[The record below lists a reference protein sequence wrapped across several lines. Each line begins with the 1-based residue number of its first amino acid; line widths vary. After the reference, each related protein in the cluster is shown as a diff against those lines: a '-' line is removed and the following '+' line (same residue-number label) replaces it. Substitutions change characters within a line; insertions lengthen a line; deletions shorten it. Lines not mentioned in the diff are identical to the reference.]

1 MSNQKITDKYF
12 NKMMAS
18 SIISIV
24 VCMMCLAS
32 LTWAWFS
39 VDMQSSG
46 NTLASASFQTTVSI
60 TPDDPSFVDHYDLML
75 PANKY
80 NIVVTQIANAKTG
93 YCLVKIDGTSYYAGS
108 FTPKLNAD
116 TRKETYSIEFE
127 LNITGNAARVSICPV
142 WGIFSGIQDEL
153 PNEIT
158 GNAAITTESADA
170 EETAEVETSEAETT
184 EAETSEAETT
194 EAETSEVETTEA
206 ETTEAETSEV
216 ETTEAVTEETVDE
229 ITID

>member
-1 MSNQKITDKYF
+1 MSILSNQKITDKYF

-116 TRKETYSIEFE
+116 TREETYSIEFE

-142 WGIFSGIQDEL
+142 WGIFSGIQEL

-158 GNAAITTESADA
+158 GNAAITTEAADA
-170 EETAEVETSEAETT
+170 EETAEAETT
-184 EAETSEAETT
+184 EAETSVAETSVAET
-194 EAETSEVETTEA
+194 SEAETSV
-206 ETTEAETSEV
+206 AETSEA